1 MALYIHT
8 PTICSTKYL
17 TEKTHLK
24 TSPLYLP
31 ILSFG
36 PRRPSPSISSGC
48 KFSLFKSRQNLPQI
62 NTSARASKVM
72 DSVRG
77 GAGNYEEESETD
89 TDSGNDD
96 DRESPLLTDQQ
107 TREEMRKKIREMI
120 DQVQV
125 PRVVETDDGK
135 RKQKIEDLLRD
146 YSLVVDE
153 EDPDWPEEND
163 DGWGFN
169 LNEFFN
175 KIQIKNNKRDDDDE
189 GYDSAEDIVW
199 KDDDYIV
206 PLKEI
211 TAKEW
216 EDTVF
221 VDFNPLVILVHNRY
235 RRPKE
240 NVKARNELV
249 KAVEMIWQSRLPAP
263 RCVGIDACRE
273 HKLVEALN
281 ISTYP
286 EIIFTKAGKILH
298 RDKVVRTAQ
307 EWTKMIGFFY
317 YKAVRPSW
325 LDQSA
330 GQNQEKIPSL
340 S

>member
-1 MALYIHT
+1 MALYIQT
-8 PTICSTKYL
+8 PTTCSTKCL

-36 PRRPSPSISSGC
+36 PIRHSPSISSCC

-62 NTSARASKVM
+62 NTSTRASKVM
-72 DSVRG
+72 DSARG
-77 GAGNYEEESETD
+77 GAGNYEEDSETD
-89 TDSGNDD
+89 TDSGIDD
-96 DRESPLLTDQQ
+96 DYESPLLTDEQ
-107 TREEMRKKIREMI
+107 TREEMRKKIREML
-120 DQVQV
+120 DQI
-125 PRVVETDDGK
+125 PRVIETNDGK

-163 DGWGFN
+163 EGWGFN
-169 LNEFFN
+169 LNQFFD
-175 KIQIKNNKRDDDDE
+175 KIQIKNNKRDDDDDE
-189 GYDSAEDIVW
+189 GYDSAEEIEW
-199 KDDDYIV
+199 KDDDYIK
-206 PLKEI
+206 PIKEV

-240 NVKARNELV
+240 NGKARNELV
-249 KAVEMIWQSRLPAP
+249 KAVEMIWQSGLPSP
-263 RCVGIDACRE
+263 RCVGIDACVE
-273 HKLVEALN
+273 HKLVEALS

-307 EWTKMIGFFY
+307 EWSQMMGFFY
-317 YKAVRPSW
+317 YKAIRPSW
-325 LDQSA
+325 LNKNA

>member
-8 PTICSTKYL
+8 PTTCLTKCL

-24 TSPLYLP
+24 TSPFYLP

-36 PRRPSPSISSGC
+36 PIRPSPSISSSC
-48 KFSLFKSRQNLPQI
+48 KSSLFKFRQNLPRI
-62 NTSARASKVM
+62 NTTTRASKVI
-72 DSVRG
+72 DLVRG
-77 GAGNYEEESETD
+77 GAGNYEEDSES
-89 TDSGNDD
+89 DSDLDSDD
-96 DRESPLLTDQQ
+96 DHENPLLTDER
-107 TREEMRKKIREMI
+107 TREEMRKQIREML
-120 DQVQV
+120 DQV
-125 PRVVETDDGK
+125 PRVIETDDGK
-135 RKQKIEDLLRD
+135 RKHKISDLLRD

-163 DGWGFN
+163 EGWGFN
-169 LNEFFN
+169 LNQCFD
-175 KIQIKNNKRDDDDE
+175 KIQIKNNKNDDDE

-199 KDDDYIV
+199 RDDDYIK
-206 PLKEI
+206 PIKEV

-249 KAVEMIWQSRLPAP
+249 KAVEMFWESGLPSP
-263 RCVGIDACRE
+263 RCVGIDACVE
-273 HKLVEALN
+273 HELVEALN

-307 EWTKMIGFFY
+307 EWSQMMGFFY
-317 YKAVRPSW
+317 YKAIRPSW
-325 LDQSA
+325 LDKNA
-330 GQNQEKIPSL
+330 GRSLEKIPSL